1 MRAIVVYGSFVG
13 NTETMAG
20 YIARGL
26 RGAGIETVCKDV
38 INTAAE
44 ELAGYDL
51 LILGSPTYEPKM
63 LQDDMLPFYDRL
75 LTLDL
80 SGKLAAAFGP
90 GDSAWP
96 DFCTAVEMLEARLIA
111 RGAQIVAKMYMI
123 DGIVEEK
130 EAEAVVWGN
139 ALGHNAIDLQR
150 RGAEAQ
156 SIPED

>member
-26 RGAGIETVCKDV
+26 KQAGVTALAKDV
-38 INTAAE
+38 INTTLD
-44 ELAGYDL
+44 ELQQYDL

-63 LQDDMLPFYDRL
+63 IQDDMLPFYDRL
-75 LTLDL
+75 QTLDL
-80 SGKLAAAFGP
+80 TGKLAAAFGP

-96 DFCTAVEMLEARLIA
+96 DFCTAAEMLEARLAA
-111 RGAQIVAKMYMI
+111 RGAVIVAPLYMI

-130 EAEAVVWGN
+130 ESEAVAWGESVGRA
-139 ALGHNAIDLQR
+139 AL
-150 RGAEAQ
+150 EM
-156 SIPED
+156 